1 MEKKSHTINAEGKR
15 IGRVASEAAKILM
28 GKQSA
33 SYAANKVADVTVTIT
48 NVSKADISEK
58 KKEVTSYA
66 RYSGYPGGLKF
77 PTMDRIIK
85 KHGYGEIFRMA
96 VKGMLPKNKLSPK
109 MLKNLKITE

>member
-28 GKQSA
+28 GKQSV
-33 SYAANKVADVTVTIT
+33 SYASNKVTAVKVEIT

-58 KKEVTSYA
+58 KKTEKTYT

-77 PTMDRIIK
+77 PTMAKVIS
-85 KHGYGEIFRMA
+85 KHGYEEIFRIA
-96 VKGMLPKNKLSPK
+96 VKGMLPKNKLAPL
-109 MLKNLKITE
+109 MMKNLTITE

>member
-28 GKQSA
+28 GKTSP

-77 PTMDRIIK
+77 PTMAKIISK
-85 KHGYGEIFRMA
+85 KGYGEIFRMA
-96 VKGMLPKNKLSPK
+96 VKGMLPKNKLAPK
-109 MLKNLKITE
+109 MLKNLTITE